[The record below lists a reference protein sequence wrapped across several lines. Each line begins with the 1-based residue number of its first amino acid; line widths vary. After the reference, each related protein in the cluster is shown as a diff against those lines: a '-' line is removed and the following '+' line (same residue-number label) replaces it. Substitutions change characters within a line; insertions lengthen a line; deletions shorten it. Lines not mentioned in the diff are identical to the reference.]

1 MFATLTTKSHAFSV
15 KGLFDDKLLF
25 IRKRMN
31 QQVREPPY
39 VNPRSR
45 GWVEGVRNAPPIDS
59 LPDPEADLP
68 EHEKKAY
75 LQLLTAPPFDN
86 STEGGS
92 RGKSVISQPEVVEL
106 TNRLYHHLG
115 LENVKSRGG
124 RGGEGAVGHKL
135 HFQDIDLNLPV
146 GNVEELR
153 RVGAVLRTLQD
164 KATGKVAL
172 RIKRDLAKINGVL
185 ERDTAPVLASS
196 SSDEEA
202 PPPPSPP
209 RRVPIVEESS
219 SDEEEEVKYTLEA
232 GKPHSLHTFTYNQL
246 VPIAEKLGIS
256 LATFPNKSGV
266 AKKLKQAI
274 IAKQKAQ

>member
-15 KGLFDDKLLF
+15 KGLFDDKVLF
-25 IRKRMN
+25 MRKRMN
-31 QQVREPPY
+31 QQVRDPPY

-45 GWVEGVRNAPPIDS
+45 AWVEGVRNASPIDA

-92 RGKSVISQPEVVEL
+92 RGKAVISQPEVVEF

-135 HFQDIDLNLPV
+135 HFRGVDVNVAVENL
-146 GNVEELR
+146 EELR
-153 RVGAVLRTLQD
+153 QAGAVLRTLQD
-164 KATGKVAL
+164 RATGKVAQ
-172 RIKRDLAKINGVL
+172 RMKRDLTRINAVL
-185 ERDTAPVLASS
+185 EKETAPVLASP

-202 PPPPSPP
+202 PAPAPQ
-209 RRVPIVEESS
+209 RVAIVEESS
-219 SDEEEEVKYTLEA
+219 SDEEEVKYTMEA
-232 GKPHSLHTFTYNQL
+232 GKPHSLHSLTYIQL
-246 VPIAEKLGIS
+246 VPIAEKVGIN
-256 LATFPNKSGV
+256 LTLFPNKSGV